1 MIWRSQKKLAS
12 LHTNERLQQKIL
24 TPLKDYAD
32 KARRQRAKQTALIR
46 VSLKRERANREY
58 Y

>member
-1 MIWRSQKKLAS
+1 MIWRSHKTLAS

>member
-1 MIWRSQKKLAS
+1 MIWQSQKTLAS

-46 VSLKRERANREY
+46 ASLKRERANREY

>member
-1 MIWRSQKKLAS
+1 MIWQSQKTLAS

-32 KARRQRAKQTALIR
+32 KARRQRAKQTALIHA
-46 VSLKRERANREY
+46 SLKRERANREY